1 MTKQK
6 TEAAHRNTVEQLVR
20 QTSALQAV
28 VTWLEANGHDAEN
41 RKMYNGELHQHCY
54 ACRILDQCKAA
65 LPNNGITGG
74 RVA

>member
-1 MTKQK
+1 MTKSR
-6 TEAAHRNTVEQLVR
+6 TSAAPRNTEEQLVR

-41 RKMYNGELHQHCY
+41 RKRHNGELHEYCY

-65 LPNNGITGG
+65 LPNNSVTGA
-74 RVA
+74 R